1 MFITLLPSYVAP
13 RYSYV
18 TIVFVYK
25 LCITVSRFVC
35 SRMLP
40 LCYSYVLMWCL
51 SHDPSDSLFHKR
63 SQIFRYILAFVFIC

>member
-1 MFITLLPSYVAP
+1 MFITLLPSYVGP

-18 TIVFVYK
+18 TIVFAYK

-40 LCYSYVLMWCL
+40 VCYSYVLVWCL
-51 SHDPSDSLFHKR
+51 SHDPSDALFHKR
-63 SQIFRYILAFVFIC
+63 RQIFRYSLAFLFIF